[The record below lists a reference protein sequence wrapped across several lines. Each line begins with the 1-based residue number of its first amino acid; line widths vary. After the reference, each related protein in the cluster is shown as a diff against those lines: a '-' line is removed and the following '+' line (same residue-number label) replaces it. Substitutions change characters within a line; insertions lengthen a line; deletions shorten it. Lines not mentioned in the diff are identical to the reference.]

1 MYVYLFILICKS
13 RSRRCQTISNY
24 LPIII
29 CRSTA
34 MDPLDQLIYF
44 LENESDGSEDAGDN
58 DEQLAANVN
67 EVTRE
72 ERPTPMAV
80 SPRVSPR
87 QRPVQIYRRSSSA
100 ARRLLNF
107 QEETHCYFCN
117 TNVAT
122 PLLLETH
129 FRSSQ
134 LCLTKYQRRFKVR
147 SVDSILIILFKCIYC
162 NVKTSMT
169 TEEHIRSN
177 PQCFDQ
183 YKERWNVDNLR

>member
-1 MYVYLFILICKS
+1 MYPCILICIFW
-13 RSRRCQTISNY
+13 SRRCQ
-24 LPIII
+24 IIKLL
-29 CRSTA
+29 SYYFQMQ
-34 MDPLDQLIYF
+34 MDPLDQLIYC
-44 LENESDGSEDAGDN
+44 LENESDESEDAGDTN
-58 DEQLAANVN
+58 EQLAANVN

-122 PLLLETH
+122 PLLLEKTH
-129 FRSSQ
+129 LRSSQ

-147 SVDSILIILFKCIYC
+147 SVDSVLIILFKCIYC

>member
-1 MYVYLFILICKS
+1 
-13 RSRRCQTISNY
+13 
-24 LPIII
+24 
-29 CRSTA
+29 
-34 MDPLDQLIYF
+34 MDPLDHLIYF
-44 LENESDGSEDAGDN
+44 LENESDKSEDASDT
-58 DEQLAANVN
+58 DEQLELAANVN
-67 EVTRE
+67 EDTRE
-72 ERPTPMAV
+72 ERPTPIIV

-107 QEETHCYFCN
+107 QEKTHCYFCN

-129 FRSSQ
+129 LRSSQ

>member
-1 MYVYLFILICKS
+1 
-13 RSRRCQTISNY
+13 
-24 LPIII
+24 
-29 CRSTA
+29 

-44 LENESDGSEDAGDN
+44 LENESDESSDAGDA

-67 EVTRE
+67 GVTRE
-72 ERPTPMAV
+72 ERPTPPLAL

-107 QEETHCYFCN
+107 QEESHCYFCN

-129 FRSSQ
+129 LRSSQ

-177 PQCFDQ
+177 PQCFDR

>member
-1 MYVYLFILICKS
+1 
-13 RSRRCQTISNY
+13 
-24 LPIII
+24 
-29 CRSTA
+29 

-44 LENESDGSEDAGDN
+44 LENESDKSEDAGDA

-72 ERPTPMAV
+72 ERPTPPMAV

-129 FRSSQ
+129 LRSSQ
-134 LCLTKYQRRFKVR
+134 LCLTKYQRRLKVKT
-147 SVDSILIILFKCIYC
+147 VDSILVILFKCIYC
-162 NVKTSMT
+162 NVKTFCSI
-169 TEEHIRSN
+169 EEHFRSH
-177 PQCFDQ
+177 PQCLDR
-183 YKERWNVDNLR
+183 YKERWNVDKMR

>member
-1 MYVYLFILICKS
+1 MYMYPCILICIFL
-13 RSRRCQTISNY
+13 SRRCQ
-24 LPIII
+24 IIKLL
-29 CRSTA
+29 SYYFQMQ
-34 MDPLDQLIYF
+34 MDPLDQLIYC
-44 LENESDGSEDAGDN
+44 LENESDESEDAGDTN
-58 DEQLAANVN
+58 EQLAANVN
-67 EVTRE
+67 EDTLE
-72 ERPTPMAV
+72 ERLTPMIA

-87 QRPVQIYRRSSSA
+87 LRPVQIYRRSSSA

-129 FRSSQ
+129 LRSSQ